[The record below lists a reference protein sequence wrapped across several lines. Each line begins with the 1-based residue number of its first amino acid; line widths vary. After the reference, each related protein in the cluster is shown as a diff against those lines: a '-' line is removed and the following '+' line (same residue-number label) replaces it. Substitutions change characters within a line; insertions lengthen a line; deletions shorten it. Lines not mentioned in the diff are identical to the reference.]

1 MKISVITPSY
11 QNSDWLKRCVLSAAD
26 QGAALQ
32 EHIVQDAGSTDGTR
46 DWLSRDPRVRAF
58 FEKDAGMY
66 DAVNRGFAKAR
77 GEILAYLNCDEQYLP
92 GALQKVVKFF
102 RDHPDVDVCL
112 ADTVIVE
119 ASGRYLCHKL
129 ALIPGKMGIWVRF
142 PVITAALF
150 LRASAL
156 REKSLS
162 FDICWKDYGDIFFV
176 MALVRAGCRFG
187 ILPEF
192 TSVFT
197 DTGDNMN
204 LKPNAQKERRIKE
217 SRTPKLVRVLR
228 PLLLFWYVLR
238 QIFRGAYWL
247 RAFEYDIYIKEK
259 SERVKFRAARP
270 TTFWRGRSPWIKG
283 KA

>member
-11 QNSDWLKRCVLSAAD
+11 QNSEWLKNCVCSVAD
-26 QGAALQ
+26 QGAALR

-46 DWLSRDPRVRAF
+46 DWLSRDPRVQAF

-102 RDHPDVDVCL
+102 DDHPKVDVCL
-112 ADTVIVE
+112 ADTVIVD
-119 ASGRYLCHKL
+119 ASGNYLCHKL

-156 REKSLS
+156 REKNLS
-162 FDICWKDYGDIFFV
+162 FDIRWKDYGDIFFV
-176 MALVRAGCRFG
+176 MALIRAGCRFG

-197 DTGDNMN
+197 DTGENMN
-204 LKPNAQKERRIKE
+204 LKPNAQKERQAKE
-217 SRTPKLVRVLR
+217 SMTPRKVRALW

-238 QIFRGAYWL
+238 QFLRGAYT
-247 RAFEYDIYIKEK
+247 RNAFNYDIYVKER
-259 SERVKFRAARP
+259 SGRVRFPALRP
-270 TTFWRGRSPWIKG
+270 TAFWRGRSPWNKG